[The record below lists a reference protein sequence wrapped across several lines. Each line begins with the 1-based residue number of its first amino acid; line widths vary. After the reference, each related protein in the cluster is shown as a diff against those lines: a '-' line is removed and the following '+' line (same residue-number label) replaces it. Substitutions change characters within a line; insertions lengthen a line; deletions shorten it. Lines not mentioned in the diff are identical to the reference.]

1 MIQPLDVSFLE
12 DRAPEQIDNSIDPE
26 DVRKSLIAE
35 VKARGFLRLPE
46 EEAAFLKAEQRIAG
60 QNRRNATSAVTSSVT
75 GLFSG
80 AVSGFFGT
88 FQAQWDK
95 YGNAFA
101 DKVLAKEDANNW
113 TAFSQKRALE
123 KLEEH
128 NGGIANVSRLSANAA
143 FANNYFGVFFQR
155 QIRKAAGLVGSLVG
169 LASCAFVAPYN
180 FFLKGVEQSTTNYNT
195 HRKKIVQFDDVTRQ
209 ALNKV
214 LSGKTGKDDLAF
226 VPINNQESVAQAIAR
241 RQREIRE
248 EEEERRAQEAVAAE
262 ALVETE
268 RPKVV
273 AKDPAFK
280 LMVAEGQEVPPA
292 LNNYLTKAE
301 SKEGKT
307 SYDLNETTG
316 LVAVLHASKYGTD
329 KAAWDVLMFGV
340 QDTKALEDLVFKR
353 VVSFETDCDN
363 INKGATQFEKY
374 AALGYA
380 IKKVLPSYL
389 ASKLD
394 TDTQKALFV
403 GTLGEEMKVSLKT
416 MAEGLGIEGD
426 YEDIASKAL
435 AASMIKEKQ
444 ATSGATLVDV
454 VTNHAGLEHRD
465 GDALADHTRTNFA
478 NNVMEMARLEN
489 SNIDSD
495 IIRKFRES
503 RELQHAS

>member
-1 MIQPLDVSFLE
+1 MIQSLDVNFI
-12 DRAPEQIDNSIDPE
+12 DDHAPEQIDNSIDLE

-35 VKARGFLRLPE
+35 VKACGFLGLPE

-60 QNRRNATSAVTSSVT
+60 QNRRNATSAVTSGFT

-80 AVSGFFGT
+80 AVSGFLGT
-88 FQAQWDK
+88 FKAQWDK
-95 YGNAFA
+95 YGNTFA
-101 DKVLAKEDANNW
+101 DKILNEKDANNW

-123 KLEEH
+123 KLEDH

-180 FFLKGVEQSTTNYNT
+180 FFAKGIDQSTTNYNT

-209 ALNKV
+209 ALNKT
-214 LSGKTGKDDLAF
+214 LSGKTGKDNLVF
-226 VPINNQESVAQAIAR
+226 VPINNGESVAQAIAR
-241 RQREIRE
+241 RQREIENAKRT
-248 EEEERRAQEAVAAE
+248 QEIADESAAE
-262 ALVETE
+262 ASK
-268 RPKVV
+268 PKAV
-273 AKDPAFK
+273 AKDPTFE
-280 LMVAEGQEVPPA
+280 LMVAGGQEVPAA
-292 LNNYLTKAE
+292 LHCLTKVE

-307 SYDLNETTG
+307 SYTLDVDKG
-316 LVAVLHASKYGTD
+316 LERVLLASAEGKD
-329 KAAWDVLMFGV
+329 KGAWDALMFGV
-340 QDTKALEDLVFKR
+340 QDAKALEELVSKR
-353 VVSFETDCDN
+353 VISFENDCDK
-363 INKGATQFEKY
+363 IKEDATEFEKY
-374 AALGYA
+374 AALGDA
-380 IKKVLPSYL
+380 IKKFLPSYL

-444 ATSGATLVDV
+444 ASGITLVSA
-454 VTNHAGLEHRD
+454 TMNHAVLEHVD
-465 GDALADHTRTNFA
+465 GEALADKTRVDFSK
-478 NNVMEMARLEN
+478 NVMEMAKSQNR
-489 SNIDSD
+489 NIEKD
-495 IIRKFRES
+495 ILKAALTVQEKAF
-503 RELQHAS
+503 ELAS